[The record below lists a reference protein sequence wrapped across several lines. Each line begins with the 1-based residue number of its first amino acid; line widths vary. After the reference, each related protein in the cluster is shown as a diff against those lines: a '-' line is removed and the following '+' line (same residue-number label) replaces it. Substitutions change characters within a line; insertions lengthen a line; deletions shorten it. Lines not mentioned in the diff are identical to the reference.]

1 MKNKIIPIKKYGMK
15 DIRRAMLVLRNNEFN
30 INRTSID
37 TGYSRPTLRKWR
49 EKFPQFLEPDAIDAC
64 NNARVKN
71 SFAIERTA
79 ILKSSSLL
87 LNNALKKA
95 SELIELE
102 TDLNKVN
109 GTLKALSDLHKTITT
124 PPEEDNAMEK
134 INEVEKQIRELG
146 DVIIQDADL
155 VE

>member
-1 MKNKIIPIKKYGMK
+1 MNNKVSTIKKYGMK
-15 DIRRAMLVLRNNEFN
+15 DIRRAMLMLRNNEFN

-49 EKFPQFLEPDAIDAC
+49 DKFPQFLETDSIDAC

-71 SFAIERTA
+71 SFAIERIA
-79 ILKSSSLL
+79 VLKSSSRL
-87 LNNALKKA
+87 LNDALKKA

-102 TDLNKVN
+102 TDLHKVN
-109 GTLKALSDLHKTITT
+109 GTLKALSDLHKSITT
-124 PPEEDNAMEK
+124 PPEEDNAMDK

-146 DVIIQDADL
+146 DVVIQDADL
-155 VE
+155 VG